1 MNCPNCG
8 EPLPPDSYPAT
19 GPARCP
25 GCAAPLVSDT
35 PGLRAY
41 YQQAGELAAS
51 GDNQAA
57 LAVVRRG
64 LQSYDAAELHLLG
77 AILCRRLGQVDEMRR
92 HVAAIPIDDSLRAE
106 AEWLIRSQ
114 PASDDRG
121 GVPAME
127 DPALA
132 ALLTPP
138 VPPAEPYP
146 LPRRKSRWVTLAIV
160 LAAIAFTWLLTQLE
174 LLPRDV
180 AQSPPASPGIEA
192 TVVPAADPVQ
202 ADAPQEGAVDPTQEE
217 GPAGGATTAT
227 AQATREPV
235 LLPTPTISPDLV
247 QQPTEP
253 QQLAAAE
260 DPGPNGTT
268 RFDFEAYLTELGKEE
283 LADLGV
289 TANLNGERLGLA
301 GYVGT
306 FVQREE
312 LLEVAQTVPGI
323 EEVNATE
330 LYIRPPATY
339 TVQEGDSLWSITY
352 SVYGD
357 ITRMQDVYQ
366 ANRDVMASPES
377 LTIGMI
383 LALPPYE

>member
-1 MNCPNCG
+1 
-8 EPLPPDSYPAT
+8 LQS
-19 GPARCP
+19 
-25 GCAAPLVSDT
+25 V
-35 PGLRAY
+35 RAY

-57 LAVVRRG
+57 LAVIRRG

-92 HVAAIPIDDSLRAE
+92 HVAAIPVDDSLRAE

-114 PASDDRG
+114 PASDDRA
-121 GVPAME
+121 GVPDVD

-160 LAAIAFTWLLTQLE
+160 LTAIAFTWLLTQLD

-180 AQSPPASPGIEA
+180 ALSPSASPEMAA
-192 TVVPAADPVQ
+192 TVVPPAADQDPVGASQ
-202 ADAPQEGAVDPTQEE
+202 GITADTTREE
-217 GPAGGATTAT
+217 ASPAGDATEAT
-227 AQATREPV
+227 APATKQPV

-253 QQLAAAE
+253 QPLAAAE
-260 DPGPNGTT
+260 DSGPNGTT
-268 RFDFEAYLTELGKEE
+268 QFDLAAYLTELGNEE

-289 TANLNGERLGLA
+289 TANLDDDRLGLT
-301 GYVGT
+301 GYVAT

-312 LLEVAQTVPGI
+312 LLEVAQTLPGI

-352 SVYGD
+352 NVYGD
-357 ITRMQDVYQ
+357 MTRMQDVYQ

-383 LALPPYE
+383 LQLPPYE